1 MSASVSEKAKS
12 GSVPAADGNST
23 GGGLVG
29 AKLRALRKR
38 RGMTLQAVS
47 AAAGVSVGHLS
58 QLERDITSPAV
69 NTLHDIS
76 VALGVSI
83 SWFFEEPQVESVDSK
98 YVVRHAER
106 RRIHFA
112 EGIDDYQLNSGAVE
126 QLGLL
131 YCVFEP
137 GATSGQE
144 PYTHEGE
151 EAGYVMS
158 GTLELWV
165 DDEQTTL
172 GPGDSFSFRSDCRH
186 RYMNP
191 GSEPAVV
198 IWAMTP
204 PSY

>member
-1 MSASVSEKAKS
+1 
-12 GSVPAADGNST
+12 
-23 GGGLVG
+23 
-29 AKLRALRKR
+29 
-38 RGMTLQAVS
+38 MTLQAVS
-47 AAAGVSVGHLS
+47 DATGVSVGHLS
-58 QLERDITSPAV
+58 QLERDLTSPAV

-76 VALGVSI
+76 VALGVGI
-83 SWFFEEPQVESVDSK
+83 SWFFEEASDNSVDSK
-98 YVVRHAER
+98 YVVRHSER
-106 RRIHFA
+106 RRIHYA
-112 EGIDDYQLNSGAVE
+112 DGIDDYQLNSCTVE

-137 GATSGQE
+137 GASSGSE
-144 PYTHEGE
+144 PYMHEGE

-158 GTLELWV
+158 GTLELWI

-172 GPGDSFSFRSDCRH
+172 ETGDSFSFRSECRH

-191 GSEPAVV
+191 GTEPAIV

>member
-1 MSASVSEKAKS
+1 MSASLPEKS
-12 GSVPAADGNST
+12 NPASAAGGNASS
-23 GGGLVG
+23 GGLVG

-47 AAAGVSVGHLS
+47 DAAGVSVGHLS

-69 NTLHDIS
+69 KTLHDIS
-76 VALGVSI
+76 VALGVGI
-83 SWFFEEPQVESVDSK
+83 SWFFEEASDDSVDSK
-98 YVVRHAER
+98 YVVRHADR
-106 RRIHFA
+106 KRIHFA
-112 EGIDDYQLNSGAVE
+112 DGIDDYQLNSRAVE
-126 QLGLL
+126 RLGLL

-137 GATSGQE
+137 GASSGEE

-158 GTLELWV
+158 GKLELWI
-165 DDEQTTL
+165 DEQQTTL
-172 GPGDSFSFRSDCRH
+172 EPGDSFSFRSECRH
-186 RYMNP
+186 RYVNP
-191 GSEPAVV
+191 GTDPAVV

>member
-1 MSASVSEKAKS
+1 MSAPLSEKSHPEPAVS
-12 GSVPAADGNST
+12 GNRSN
-23 GGGLVG
+23 GGLVG

-47 AAAGVSVGHLS
+47 CAAGVSVGHLS

-69 NTLHDIS
+69 KTLHDIS
-76 VALGVSI
+76 VALGVGI
-83 SWFFEEPQVESVDSK
+83 SWFFEEAEDESVDSK
-98 YVVRHAER
+98 YVVRQSER

-112 EGIDDYQLNSGAVE
+112 DGIDDYQLNSRSVT

-137 GATSGQE
+137 GASSGRE
-144 PYTHEGE
+144 AYTHAGE
-151 EAGYVMS
+151 EAGYVVS
-158 GTLELWV
+158 GTLDLWI
-165 DDEQTTL
+165 DEEQTTL
-172 GPGDSFSFRSDCRH
+172 RPGDSFSFPSECRH
-186 RYMNP
+186 RYANP
-191 GSEPAVV
+191 GTEPAVV